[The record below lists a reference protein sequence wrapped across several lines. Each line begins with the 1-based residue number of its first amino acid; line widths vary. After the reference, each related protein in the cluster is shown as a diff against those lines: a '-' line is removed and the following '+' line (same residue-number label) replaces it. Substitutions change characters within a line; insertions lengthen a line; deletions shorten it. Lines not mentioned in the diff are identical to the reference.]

1 VVHRKVLHL
10 RQILTLLADN
20 RLAGKKEQA
29 IDKLQ
34 LSGQNLCRVFD
45 FRFGHL
51 HAENFGWYQVKLPN
65 LKLKTP
71 PKPLLGSLPLVSGFP
86 EQAL

>member
-1 VVHRKVLHL
+1 MVHRKVLHL
-10 RQILTLLADN
+10 RQILPLLADN

-34 LSGQNLCRVFD
+34 LSGQNLGRVFD

-51 HAENFGWYQVKLPN
+51 HPENFGYYQVKLPN
-65 LKLKTP
+65 LNLKTQL
-71 PKPLLGSLPLVSGFP
+71 KPLLGSLP
-86 EQAL
+86 